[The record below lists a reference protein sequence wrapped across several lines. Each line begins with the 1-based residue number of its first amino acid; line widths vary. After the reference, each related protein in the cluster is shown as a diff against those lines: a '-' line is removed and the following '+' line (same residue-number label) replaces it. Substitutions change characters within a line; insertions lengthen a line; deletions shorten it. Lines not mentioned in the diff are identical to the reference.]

1 MIVWLHTCMNLGF
14 FVQTNGMQTFTGIK
28 FRFYAFISMLL
39 LVFVH
44 GYNLENTYLQP
55 FTCVEEPLNITTF
68 AEYFL
73 ANGVFRFRI
82 PMLFLISGF
91 LYALHDGKP
100 WKQRM
105 GKRLRT
111 LAIPYFIWSAVGMLI
126 TLIWQYFPFTM
137 QFVQQ
142 AQLDQLGNN
151 NPYWEMSWK
160 QLLERWTLAPI
171 AFQLWF
177 IRVLLIYNALYPFLK
192 WVTQKAAP
200 IWFLIIGFFWLV
212 TASVYF
218 LEGEGLFFFSL
229 GIWLQK
235 KHNWVEIKPKW
246 IYMPAVWIAFIGSAI
261 VKTILA
267 FQLAPWSGSSF
278 WILSILHKTTELT
291 GLIAVWY
298 GLDKLVSW
306 YQQRSWLVWMSSFSF
321 IIYALHNPLINF
333 VMRLT
338 TNFTQG
344 FAYHRL
350 FNFLVVPMFVILFCI
365 AFGAIFR
372 FVFPKAY
379 AFTTGGRGLS

>member
-1 MIVWLHTCMNLGF
+1 MNLVY
-14 FVQTNGMQTFTGIK
+14 FVQTNGMQTFTGTK
-28 FRFYAFISMLL
+28 FRFYAFVSMLL

-44 GYNLENTYLQP
+44 GYNLQNTYLQP
-55 FTCVEEPLNITTF
+55 FTVVEEPLRLTTF
-68 AEYFL
+68 TEYFL
-73 ANGVFRFRI
+73 ANGLFRFRI
-82 PMLFLISGF
+82 PMLFVISGYLF
-91 LYALHDGKP
+91 AMHDHTP

-111 LAIPYFIWSAVGMLI
+111 LGLPYLIWSAVGMLI

-151 NPYWEMSWK
+151 SPYWEMNWK

-192 WVTQKAAP
+192 WVTRKGAL

-212 TASVYF
+212 TANVYF
-218 LEGEGLFFFSL
+218 LEAEGLFFFSL

-235 KHNWVEIKPKW
+235 KHNWVEVKPKW
-246 IYMPAVWIAFIGSAI
+246 IYLPAVWVVFIGS
-261 VKTILA
+261 TIAKSVIA
-267 FQLAPWSGSSF
+267 FKLSGMSESSF
-278 WILSILHKTTELT
+278 WILSVLHKTSVLT

-298 GLDKLVSW
+298 GLDNWVRW
-306 YQQRSWLVWMSSFSF
+306 FQQQPWLVWMSGFSF
-321 IIYALHNPLINF
+321 IIYALHNPLVNYL
-333 VMRLT
+333 MRMST
-338 TNFTQG
+338 QFTQS

-350 FNFLVVPMFVILFCI
+350 FNFLVVPTIVILICV
-365 AFGAIFR
+365 AVGAIFR
-372 FVFPKAY
+372 TLLPKWY
-379 AFTTGGRGLS
+379 AVSTGDRGLQ

>member
-1 MIVWLHTCMNLGF
+1 
-14 FVQTNGMQTFTGIK
+14 MQTFTGTK
-28 FRFYAFISMLL
+28 FRFYAFLSMLL

-44 GYNLENTYLQP
+44 GYNLQNTYLQP
-55 FTCVEEPLNITTF
+55 FTIVEEPLSLTTF

-73 ANGVFRFRI
+73 ANGLFRFRI
-82 PMLFLISGF
+82 PMLFVISGYLF
-91 LYALHDGKP
+91 AMHDHTP

-111 LAIPYFIWSAVGMLI
+111 LGLPYLIWSAVGMLI

-151 NPYWEMSWK
+151 SPYWEMNWK

-192 WVTQKAAP
+192 WVTQKGAL

-212 TASVYF
+212 TANVYF

-235 KHNWVEIKPKW
+235 KHHWVEVKPKW
-246 IYMPAVWIAFIGSAI
+246 IYLPAVWIVFIGSTFA
-261 VKTILA
+261 KSYLA
-267 FQLAPWSGSSF
+267 FNFSGMSESSF
-278 WILSILHKTTELT
+278 WVLSVLHKTAVLT

-298 GLDKLVSW
+298 GLDSW
-306 YQQRSWLVWMSSFSF
+306 VRWFQQKPWLVWMSGFSF
-321 IIYALHNPLINF
+321 IIYALHNPLVNF
-333 VMRLT
+333 LMRMST
-338 TNFTQG
+338 QFTQS
-344 FAYHRL
+344 FTYHRL
-350 FNFLVVPMFVILFCI
+350 FNFLVIPTMVILICI
-365 AFGAIFR
+365 AVGAIFR
-372 FVFPKAY
+372 SLLPKWY
-379 AFTTGGRGLS
+379 AISTGDRGLH